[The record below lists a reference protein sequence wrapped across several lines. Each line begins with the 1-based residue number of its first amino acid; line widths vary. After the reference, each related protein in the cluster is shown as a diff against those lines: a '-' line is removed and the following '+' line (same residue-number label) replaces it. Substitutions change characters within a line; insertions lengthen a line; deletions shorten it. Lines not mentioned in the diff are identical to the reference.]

1 MKIVFLDA
9 ATMGSTPLTEIEK
22 LGELTRYES
31 STAEEARERVKD
43 ADVAILNKIIV
54 NEDFLDAAME
64 CGHRSFTVMGGA
76 FGEDRLE
83 TEVLAHE
90 ATFGVGYGF
99 AVYHPVREEEDG

>member
-22 LGELTRYES
+22 LGEFTTYDS

-54 NEDFLDAAME
+54 NLTRL
-64 CGHRSFTVMGGA
+64 HRRQT
-76 FGEDRLE
+76 L
-83 TEVLAHE
+83 LL
-90 ATFGVGYGF
+90 
-99 AVYHPVREEEDG
+99 